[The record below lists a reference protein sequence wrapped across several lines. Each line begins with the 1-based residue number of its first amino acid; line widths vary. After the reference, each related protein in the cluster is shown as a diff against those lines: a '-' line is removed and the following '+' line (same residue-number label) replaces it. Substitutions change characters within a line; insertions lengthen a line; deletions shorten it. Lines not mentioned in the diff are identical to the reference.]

1 VPEPE
6 IRANHS
12 KHTIARIK
20 TLAEPDRSRILQQI
34 ELPRA
39 RIREASVFDWL
50 PVHVHV
56 QLVAGITEML
66 PPVRA
71 LAFYKSLMADA
82 FSKSLLRPIVQG
94 AIAIHGRTPKSL
106 LRMSPRTWSLIS
118 RNAGTLSVDLDRGAE
133 EASAC
138 FQDLPP
144 AIAKSTGMLQFFE
157 GGLCAAVE
165 HFGATPRVRVDVS
178 KLARGEA
185 RFEVSWQAAS

>member
-34 ELPRA
+34 EVPRA

-50 PVHVHV
+50 PVQVHV

-82 FSKSLLRPIVQG
+82 FSKS
-94 AIAIHGRTPKSL
+94 
-106 LRMSPRTWSLIS
+106 
-118 RNAGTLSVDLDRGAE
+118 NAGVLSVDLERGPG
-133 EASAC
+133 EASAT
-138 FQDLPP
+138 FHELPP